1 MGPLT
6 DRVIS
11 LALNDKFNE
20 DATSKAIIEFLKADV
35 NEGANIELLLTHL
48 GDLISL
54 SERTRT
60 NSILLTGNSVSK
72 IELQTVHIGL
82 LEIIAD
88 TIRFGYRPRIEDN
101 SGKETSA
108 ELVGSIEE
116 PIVDI
121 QHHLAFVSAL
131 YGSGRAGLENRRPA
145 IELFT
150 TNYDTLIEDALA
162 IQGVS
167 YFDGFIGG
175 GVAYWAGMDASSIQ
189 RNQAIV
195 TKLHG
200 SIDWYR
206 SPSSPTNLLRRRYGD
221 SYPSEGGAVMIY
233 PQATKYVHAQR
244 NPFADLFQR
253 FRNRLMDGKDQVLF
267 VCGYSFGDD
276 HINAEIDFAMSSS
289 GSQLTLVI
297 FAHESESGLP
307 NVLKQWRNQR
317 EWRDRVFVASPY
329 GLYQGPSDVA
339 FPAKEGERN
348 WWSFEGVSEL
358 FRDGIPSDIQELM
371 E

>member
-11 LALNDKFNE
+11 LALNEKFGD
-20 DATSKAIIEFLKADV
+20 DATSKAIIEFLRADV
-35 NEGANIELLLTHL
+35 SDGANIEVLLTHL

-60 NSILLTGNSVSK
+60 NSVLLAGDPVSK
-72 IELQTVHIGL
+72 IELQTVHAGL

-88 TIRFGYRPRIEDN
+88 TIRFGFCPRTEDD
-101 SGKETSA
+101 SGVETSA
-108 ELVGSIEE
+108 ELVGSIEN

-121 QHHLAFVSAL
+121 QHHIDFVSAL

-162 IQGVS
+162 IQGIS

-175 GVAYWAGMDASSIQ
+175 GVAYWAGIGTPAPQ

-206 SPSSPTNLLRRRYGD
+206 SPSSPAKLMRRR
-221 SYPSEGGAVMIY
+221 
-233 PQATKYVHAQR
+233 
-244 NPFADLFQR
+244 
-253 FRNRLMDGKDQVLF
+253 
-267 VCGYSFGDD
+267 
-276 HINAEIDFAMSSS
+276 
-289 GSQLTLVI
+289 
-297 FAHESESGLP
+297 
-307 NVLKQWRNQR
+307 
-317 EWRDRVFVASPY
+317 
-329 GLYQGPSDVA
+329 
-339 FPAKEGERN
+339 
-348 WWSFEGVSEL
+348 
-358 FRDGIPSDIQELM
+358 
-371 E
+371 